1 MSTFKYELEERLIGF
16 AATVMSISD
25 QLPLSNLGA
34 ANLASHLVRCA
45 TAPALNYAA
54 AQSATSPRDFLAK
67 LKLCLKD
74 LRETQ
79 IALRITLRKKFIDEP
94 VVEPTLEECNHLIG
108 LFSKSV
114 KTKRNNMLNEKK
126 ARMEENLV

>member
-16 AATVMSISD
+16 AATVMSLSEE
-25 QLPLSNLGA
+25 LPDTLGA
-34 ANLASHLVRCA
+34 GNLATILTRSA

-54 AQSATSPRDFLAK
+54 AQSAFSPRDFLSK

-79 IALRITLRKKFIDEP
+79 IALRMVKRKQFLPDTVIDA
-94 VVEPTLEECNHLIG
+94 VLEECNSLIA
-108 LFSKSV
+108 LFAKSV
-114 KTKRNNMLNEKK
+114 KTKKNNMLNEKK
-126 ARMEENLV
+126 AKLEENLV